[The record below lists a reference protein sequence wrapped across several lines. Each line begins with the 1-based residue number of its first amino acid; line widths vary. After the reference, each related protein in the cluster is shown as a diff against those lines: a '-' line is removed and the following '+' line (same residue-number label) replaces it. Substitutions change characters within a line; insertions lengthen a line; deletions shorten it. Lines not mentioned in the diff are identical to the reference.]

1 MRRLLM
7 TTILASA
14 LSTGMLTA
22 QTTTTTGAE
31 GSLQSMTAPEGY
43 SLQETQLTAE
53 MLIGAKIYDTTGDAI
68 GEVHDL
74 VFDVTAPNAA
84 SGGSNT
90 PAAAPL
96 PSDATAPDGSAAP
109 GGMSGDSSNTAPPA
123 AGSPSATESGSTNT
137 PGVTGG
143 AASGPDS
150 TANDSNTPTA
160 ESGRAAP
167 GTNDVGAVGAQNT
180 VNGDDALRR
189 SGQDAPDSARPA
201 EASPGTASDTA
212 EEGST
217 APIASGEG
225 NTSDPITE
233 SNAGQSADSTT
244 TTGDVAADGTYA
256 GGSVTGPPDNTDA
269 GAAAR
274 AAASGA
280 DTGMTA
286 TAPGATSGRN
296 TAGAE
301 TGGRI
306 THALLDVGGFLGMG
320 QHRVAVPVSDLAVYG
335 NGSDLRV
342 YLPWSRDQLKAL
354 PAYDE
359 NNPATLGSSP
369 APANN

>member
-31 GSLQSMTAPEGY
+31 GSMQAMTAPEGY

-96 PSDATAPDGSAAP
+96 PSEATAPDGSAAP
-109 GGMSGDSSNTAPPA
+109 GGMSGGPSNAAPPA

-137 PGVTGG
+137 PGGTGG

-160 ESGRAAP
+160 ASGRAAP

-180 VNGDDALRR
+180 VNADEALRR
-189 SGQDAPDSARPA
+189 SGHDVPAGAPAA
-201 EASPGTASDTA
+201 EAGSGTAAETA

-217 APIASGEG
+217 APVESGEG
-225 NTSDPITE
+225 NTSDPINE
-233 SNAGQSADSTT
+233 STAGQSADSTT
-244 TTGDVAADGTYA
+244 TTGEVAADGTYA

-269 GAAAR
+269 GASAR

-280 DTGMTA
+280 DPALTA
-286 TAPGATSGRN
+286 TAPAETLRN
-296 TAGAE
+296 DPAGADE
-301 TGGRI
+301 GGRI

-320 QHRVAVPVSDLAVYG
+320 KHRVAVPVSDLAVYG

-359 NNPATLGSSP
+359 DNPSTLGTSP
-369 APANN
+369 TAAD